1 MIIDTLENLE
11 RYRGLGP
18 RLDQG
23 LEALRALAA
32 GKTGGFPLADG
43 RHELVGADLYAIVS
57 SYLTEAPEAKPFEAH
72 RSYLDIQVALQ
83 GRETLYWAPLARL
96 RPRTEYST
104 AEDIAYYCL
113 AGEAE
118 EGLGVALEP
127 GLFVVLFSQDGH
139 RPGCHP
145 AGKEAQAVRKI
156 VLKVRIG

>member
-1 MIIDTLENLE
+1 VILDILENLE

-23 LEALRALAA
+23 LEALRALAV
-32 GKTGGFPLADG
+32 GKSAGFPLADG
-43 RHELVGADLYAIVS
+43 RHELAGADLYAIVS

-72 RSYLDIQVALQ
+72 RSYLDIQVVLQ
-83 GRETLYWAPLARL
+83 GRETLQ
-96 RPRTEYST
+96 
-104 AEDIAYYCL
+104 
-113 AGEAE
+113 AE

-127 GLFVVLFSQDGH
+127 GLFVVLFPQDGH

-145 AGKEAQAVRKI
+145 AGEEAQAVRKI